1 MTSLRRAST
10 ALRILGVQIML
21 REIFRRL
28 TGRPYSYNDIVNISS
43 DVDFITLFYLL
54 EKGIKLRR
62 EKEFIVAE
70 TRYGDF
76 YVRDQDFT
84 LLLSLIYDP
93 EEDYSFIEY
102 RGKSVLDLGAYYGD
116 TALFFLKKGA
126 RFLYLYEPVKTI
138 YDYLLIN
145 LEKNEI
151 DPNKYRAFNIGAWI
165 DNGIVYTRFNMQGT
179 GLTPLIN
186 YDVCKSLSD
195 CVELK
200 LKSLREILE
209 ESLAGRDSSE
219 NIVKI
224 DCEGCEYSI
233 LTVSC
238 NTISLADNYIVEI
251 HGAPNPIVYKYD
263 KCGFKAELKKKQNTD
278 YITLWHFYKE

>member
-1 MTSLRRAST
+1 MFSLYRALM
-10 ALRILGVQIML
+10 ALRVLGIQTML

-28 TGRPYSYNDIVNISS
+28 TRRPYSYNNIVNISS

-54 EKGIKLRR
+54 EKGIKLRK

-84 LLLSLIYDP
+84 LLLSLIYNP
-93 EEDYSFIEY
+93 EEDYGFIEY
-102 RGKSVLDLGAYYGD
+102 QGKIVLDLGAYYGD

-145 LEKNEI
+145 LEKNGI
-151 DPNKYRAFNIGAWI
+151 DPSKYRAFNIGAWI
-165 DNGIVYTRFNMQGT
+165 DDDIVYTRFNMQGT
-179 GLTPLIN
+179 GLTPFIN
-186 YDVCKSLSD
+186 YDLCKGISD

-200 LKSLREILE
+200 LKSLKEILE
-209 ESLAGRDSSE
+209 ESLTGRDSSE

-251 HGAPNPIVYKYD
+251 HGVPNPIVYKYD
-263 KCGFKAELKKKQNTD
+263 KCGFKAELKKKQSTN